1 MANTT
6 RTTPLLL
13 ATLFLSLV
21 IAPDAQ
27 QEIRWPMFRGPN
39 ATGLSEGAIALRWSA
54 QDGQGIRWKTPIPGT
69 GHSSPIVWG
78 DRVFVTT
85 AVSAVPRP
93 PADPAATSGAGTVHS
108 KDDGVHSWRVFC
120 LDRRTGRVLWERTAH
135 SGEPKIGRHPKA
147 SHANSTPVTDGKHV
161 VAYFG
166 SEGLYTY
173 DINGTLLWSQDL
185 GVIDVGYV
193 GRAEL
198 QWSTASSPIIHGG
211 RVIIQA
217 DSHERS
223 FIAAFDVATGR
234 QVWRHTRDELPSW
247 TTPVVATGP
256 GADVLITNA
265 PKFIRGLDPDTGREL
280 WRVEDE
286 AVVKVPTPVVA
297 GDLVV
302 ASGGN
307 PRGRQ
312 FHAIRPGVS
321 IAADRR
327 VAWTAPKGGP
337 YTPTPIVVDG
347 RLYVLADN
355 GVLSTYDL
363 ATGQPGYQMRV
374 SEAAGTYSASPI
386 AVGGRIYVS
395 TEDGTIHV
403 VKAGPTFEL
412 LASNPMNEGL
422 MATPAVAGDL
432 LIVRGVSH
440 VFGIGEK

>member
-1 MANTT
+1 
-6 RTTPLLL
+6 
-13 ATLFLSLV
+13 
-21 IAPDAQ
+21 
-27 QEIRWPMFRGPN
+27 MFRGPN
-39 ATGLSEGAIALRWSA
+39 ATGLADGAMPLTWSVP
-54 QDGQGIRWKTPIPGT
+54 DGRGIRWTTPIPGT

-78 DRVFVTT
+78 DRVFITT
-85 AVSAVPRP
+85 AVSTRP
-93 PADPAATSGAGTVHS
+93 LPTPGADAISGAGTV
-108 KDDGVHSWRVFC
+108 KDDGEQSWRVFC

-135 SGEPKIGRHPKA
+135 SGVPKIGRHPKA
-147 SHANSTPVTDGKHV
+147 SHANSTPVTDGRHV

-173 DINGTLLWSQDL
+173 DMNGTLLWSKDL

-198 QWSTASSPIIHGG
+198 QWSTASSPVIHGG
-211 RVIIQA
+211 MVIIQA

-223 FIAAFDVATGR
+223 FIAAFDVASGR

-247 TTPVVATGP
+247 TTPVVASGS
-256 GADVLITNA
+256 GGDVLVTNA
-265 PKFIRGLDPDTGREL
+265 PNFIRGLDPATGREL

-321 IAADRR
+321 VPAERR

-355 GVLSTYDL
+355 GVLSTYDV
-363 ATGQPGYQMRV
+363 ATGQPGYQTRV
-374 SEAAGTYSASPI
+374 SPSAGTYSASPI
-386 AVGGRIYVS
+386 AVGGRIYVA

-403 VKAGPTFEL
+403 VRAGPAFEL

-432 LIVRGVSH
+432 LIVRGVNH
-440 VFGIGEK
+440 VFGIGGN